1 MNSISRYQRILRTR
15 EQQREVVQKEL
26 HARLESEQEI
36 QGFLLELEEERHSAL
51 ELFGE
56 TAGRGLS
63 VQELWMSRQMV
74 QVLEGRIECSEKELA
89 QVREDIQETQSRLF
103 ECHKEVR
110 VMETYMGKLQD
121 QEKCLQGVAEQK
133 ALDDFA
139 NSAFLRRRS
148 HETGSF

>member
-51 ELFGE
+51 ERFGE
-56 TAGRGLS
+56 TAGRGIS

-121 QEKCLQGVAEQK
+121 QEKYLQETAEQK

-148 HETGSF
+148 HEAGSF